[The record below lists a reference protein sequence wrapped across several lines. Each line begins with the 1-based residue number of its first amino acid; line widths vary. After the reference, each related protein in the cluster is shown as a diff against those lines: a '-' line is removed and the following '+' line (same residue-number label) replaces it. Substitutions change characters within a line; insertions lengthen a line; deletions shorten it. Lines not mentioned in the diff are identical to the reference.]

1 MEKIAVFFHTV
12 ENPEPG
18 AMMTAAEIRQSFLD
32 FFAAKGHEIVPS
44 SPVVL
49 PTDPTLLF
57 ANAGMNQFKEIFL
70 GARKSSWKRVADT
83 QKCIRVSGKHNDLEE
98 VGRDT
103 YHHTF
108 FEMLGN
114 WSFGDYYKREAIS
127 WAWELLTAVW
137 KLPKDRLWATVYT
150 SDDEA
155 ADIWRTCTDIDPA
168 HILRFGEK
176 DNFWEMGETG
186 PCGPCSEIHYDTT
199 PKGCTAELINAGT
212 PQVIEIWNLVFMQY
226 NRKSD
231 GTLDELPA
239 KCVDTGMGFERVAA
253 VIQGKTSNYDSDVFT
268 PLIEAVARLSGK
280 PYLEDES
287 AVAMRVIADHL
298 RALSFAIADGVMPS
312 NEGRG
317 YVLRRLLRR
326 AARYG
331 RNLGLVK
338 PFLCKLFPV
347 LEKQMGGFFP
357 ELTARREEIIR
368 ALRAEE
374 ESFAATLDRGIAL
387 FDETVAELKQTDTT
401 VFPGEQAFKLYDTYG
416 FPLDLTV
423 LMAAEKGLDVD
434 QPAFDRCMEE
444 QRARARAARKDASAA
459 ENDLVAHFVEQGI
472 QSEFTGYVSLTENTE
487 ILAMLSGG
495 QLVETLA
502 AGQTAEILLK
512 KTPFYA
518 ESGGQVG
525 DTGIMTSSTGARFEV
540 QDTQK
545 PAQGI
550 LLHKGKL
557 AQGTLAKGAT
567 VVAAVDADRRAAIRR
582 HHTATHLLN
591 AALRKVLG
599 TDSIKQAGS
608 YVDPTRLRFDFT
620 WFEALTAEQLTAIE
634 RLVTEYV
641 VANAPVTTYE
651 MPLKDVPGSGII
663 AVFDEKYGDSVRVV
677 DTQGISR
684 ELCGGTHVSRTGDI
698 GPFRIIAETSIAAG
712 VRRIEA
718 QTGLVACDHTSQEHA
733 ILSTLAQRLS
743 ISAAD
748 LPARL
753 AALLDQNQRLE
764 KDIKALAEKNALEKG
779 VALAAQFTPTG
790 GIPVLIASVGELG
803 AEPLRALVESL
814 RKQTPDSVILLA
826 AVADGK
832 ITFILNAGPAAQ
844 AKGVHAGKLVGAI
857 AKVAGGGGGGKPDK
871 AQAGGKDPTKLSAA
885 LDTAREMLAQALA

>member
-1 MEKIAVFFHTV
+1 
-12 ENPEPG
+12 
-18 AMMTAAEIRQSFLD
+18 MMTSAQIRQSFLD
-32 FFAAKGHEIVPS
+32 FFASKGHEIVPS

-127 WAWELLTAVW
+127 WAWELLTQVW
-137 KLPKDRLWATVYT
+137 KLPKNRLWVTVYKT
-150 SDDEA
+150 DDEA
-155 ADIWRTCTDIDPA
+155 AEIWRTCTDVDPN

-186 PCGPCSEIHYDTT
+186 PCGPCSEIHFDLT
-199 PKGCTAELINAGT
+199 PNGCTADMVNAGT
-212 PQVIEIWNLVFMQY
+212 PQVIEIWNNVFMQY

-239 KCVDTGMGFERVAA
+239 KCVDTGMGFERVVA
-253 VIQGKTSNYDSDVFT
+253 VIQGKTSNYDTDVFM
-268 PLIEAVARLSGK
+268 PLIEAVSQLSGK
-280 PYLEDES
+280 PYLADET

-312 NEGRG
+312 NDGRG

-331 RNLGLVK
+331 RNIGLVK

-357 ELTARREEIIR
+357 ELTARREEIVR

-387 FDETVAELKQTDTT
+387 FDETVAELKKTEAT
-401 VFPGEQAFKLYDTYG
+401 VFPGAQAFKLYDTYG
-416 FPLDLTV
+416 FPFDLTV

-434 QPAFDRCMEE
+434 QPAFDRCMDE
-444 QRARARAARKDASAA
+444 QRARARAARKDGTAA

-472 QSEFTGYVSLTENTE
+472 QSAFTGYTALSNGTE
-487 ILAMLSGG
+487 IVAILSGG
-495 QLVETLA
+495 KLVDALA
-502 AGQTAEILLK
+502 EGQSGEILLK
-512 KTPFYA
+512 QTPFYA

-525 DTGIMTSSTGARFEV
+525 DTGVLTTCQGARFDV
-540 QDTQK
+540 LDTQK

-557 AQGTLAKGAT
+557 TKGALAKGAAVIAT
-567 VVAAVDADRRAAIRR
+567 VDEARRAAIKR

-591 AALRKVLG
+591 AALRKVLA

-608 YVDPTRLRFDFT
+608 YVSPDRLRFDFT
-620 WFEALTAEQLTAIE
+620 WFEALTADQLAAIE
-634 RLVTEYV
+634 RLVTEFV
-641 VANAPVTTYE
+641 VANVPVKTYE
-651 MPLKDVPGSGII
+651 MALKDVPGSGII
-663 AVFDEKYGDSVRVV
+663 AVFDEKYGDTVRVV
-677 DTQGISR
+677 DTEGLSR
-684 ELCGGTHVSRTGDI
+684 ELCGGTHVERSGDI
-698 GPFRIIAETSIAAG
+698 GPFRILAETSIAAG

-718 QTGLVACDHTSQEHA
+718 QAGLPACDHTAQEHA
-733 ILSTLAQRLS
+733 LLATLAQRLS
-743 ISAAD
+743 IGAEA
-748 LPARL
+748 LPARVE
-753 AALLDQNQRLE
+753 ALLEQTQKLE
-764 KDIKALAEKNALEKG
+764 KEIKAAAEKSALEKG
-779 VALAAQFTPTG
+779 AALASQFKPVG
-790 GIPVLIASVGELG
+790 GIPVLVESVGEL
-803 AEPLRALVESL
+803 AADPLRALVESL
-814 RKQTPDSVILLA
+814 RKQTPESVILLA

-844 AKGVHAGKLVGAI
+844 AKGVNAGKLVGAI
-857 AKVAGGGGGGKPDK
+857 AKIAGGGGGGKPDK
-871 AQAGGKDPTKLSAA
+871 AQAGGKDPAKLPEALAA
-885 LDTAREMLAQALA
+885 ARALIAQALA

>member
-1 MEKIAVFFHTV
+1 
-12 ENPEPG
+12 
-18 AMMTAAEIRQSFLD
+18 MTSAQIRQSFLD
-32 FFAAKGHEIVPS
+32 FFASKGHEIVPS

-127 WAWELLTAVW
+127 WAWELLTDVW
-137 KLPKDRLWATVYT
+137 KLPKNRLWVTVYKT
-150 SDDEA
+150 DNEA
-155 ADIWRTCTDIDPA
+155 AEIWRTCTDVDPN
-168 HILRFGEK
+168 HVLRFGEK

-186 PCGPCSEIHYDTT
+186 PCGPCSEIHFDLT
-199 PKGCTAELINAGT
+199 PNGCTPDMVNAGT
-212 PQVIEIWNLVFMQY
+212 PQVIEIWNNVFMQY

-231 GTLDELPA
+231 GTLDDLPA
-239 KCVDTGMGFERVAA
+239 KCVDTGMGFERVVA
-253 VIQGKTSNYDSDVFT
+253 VIQGKTSNYDTDVFM
-268 PLIEAVARLSGK
+268 PLIDAVSQLSGK
-280 PYLEDES
+280 PYLQDET

-312 NEGRG
+312 NDGRG

-331 RNLGLVK
+331 RNIGLVK

-357 ELTARREEIIR
+357 ELTARREEVVR

-374 ESFAATLDRGIAL
+374 ESFAATLDRGIAH
-387 FDETVAELKQTDTT
+387 FDETVAELKKTETA

-416 FPLDLTV
+416 FPFDLTV

-434 QPAFDRCMEE
+434 QPAFDRCMDE
-444 QRARARAARKDASAA
+444 QRARARAARKDGSAA
-459 ENDLVAHFVEQGI
+459 ENDLVAHFVEQGL
-472 QSEFTGYVSLTENTE
+472 QSTFTGYVSLSENTE
-487 ILAMLSGG
+487 IVAILSGG
-495 QLVETLA
+495 KLVDSLA
-502 AGQTAEILLK
+502 EGQSGEILLK
-512 KTPFYA
+512 QTPFYA

-525 DTGIMTSSTGARFEV
+525 DTGVITTCQGARFEV
-540 QDTQK
+540 ADTQK

-557 AQGTLAKGAT
+557 AQGALAKGDAVIAT
-567 VVAAVDADRRAAIRR
+567 VDEARRAAIRR

-591 AALRKVLG
+591 SALRKVLA

-608 YVDPTRLRFDFT
+608 YVSPDRLRFDFT
-620 WFEALTAEQLTAIE
+620 WFEALTAEQLAAIE
-634 RLVTEYV
+634 RLVTEFI
-641 VANAPVTTYE
+641 VANAPVKTYE

-663 AVFDEKYGDSVRVV
+663 AVFDEKYGDTVRVV
-677 DTQGISR
+677 DTEGISR
-684 ELCGGTHVSRTGDI
+684 ELCGGTHVSRSGDI

-718 QTGLVACDHTSQEHA
+718 QTGLVACDHTAQEHA
-733 ILSTLAQRLS
+733 ILAALAQRLS
-743 ISAAD
+743 IGAEA
-748 LPARL
+748 LPARVE
-753 AALLDQNQRLE
+753 ALLEQTQKLE
-764 KDIKALAEKNALEKG
+764 KEIKAAAEKNALEKG
-779 VALAAQFTPTG
+779 AALANQFAPIG
-790 GIPVLIASVGELG
+790 GIPVLIESVGDL
-803 AEPLRALVESL
+803 AADPLRALVESL
-814 RKQTPDSVILLA
+814 RKQTPESVILLA
-826 AVADGK
+826 AVSDGK

-844 AKGVHAGKLVGAI
+844 AKGIHAGKLVGSI
-857 AKVAGGGGGGKPDK
+857 AKIAGGGGGGKPDK
-871 AQAGGKDPTKLSAA
+871 AQAGGKDPAKLPDALAA
-885 LDTAREMLAQALA
+885 AREWIAQALT